1 MEQSTIKNPLKL
13 MLIDDDP
20 ISNFLSTMAIK
31 KSVMDFPT
39 IEFQEGESA
48 LDYLFDNRTQTENLP
63 NVILLDLNMPG
74 MDGWQFLEAYTQ
86 MFNHKTTNTH
96 IYVLSSS
103 ISPYE
108 ISRAKGLPVVK
119 DFFQCQLSVVITNTP
134 ILMPSLASLSPIFCC

>member
-1 MEQSTIKNPLKL
+1 MIKNIF
-13 MLIDDDP
+13 LIEDDEIFGYL
-20 ISNFLSTMAIK
+20 ISKIIK
-31 KSVMDFPT
+31 DTGQVENVMVFSNGQD
-39 IEFQEGESA
+39 A
-48 LDYLFDNRTQTENLP
+48 LDHFKNPGEGVLVHPEIILMDLYLP
-63 NVILLDLNMPG
+63 V

-119 DFFQCQLSVVITNTP
+119 DYIIKPVTLDKIKEIIQFYYTDNLVSWLP
-134 ILMPSLASLSPIFCC
+134 

>member
-1 MEQSTIKNPLKL
+1 MHPEIIL
-13 MLIDDDP
+13 MDL
-20 ISNFLSTMAIK
+20 
-31 KSVMDFPT
+31 
-39 IEFQEGESA
+39 
-48 LDYLFDNRTQTENLP
+48 YLP
-63 NVILLDLNMPG
+63 V

-119 DFFQCQLSVVITNTP
+119 DYIIKPVTLDKIKEIIQFYYTDNLVSWLP
-134 ILMPSLASLSPIFCC
+134 